1 MDRSLTCPSYGGSSH
16 YKLHSDI
23 HCARIFCMSHLDPWN
38 MRPNYF
44 AHGMRVNLKGEA
56 HLILSI
62 IACQFSGTSLGK
74 LVGRPDFVPACNT
87 FLLKLGEATLAI
99 FLDMRGPENDS
110 FNLISMNRVL
120 LFIQQF
126 REMKKMKPY

>member
-1 MDRSLTCPSYGGSSH
+1 MTCPSYGGSSH

-44 AHGMRVNLKGEA
+44 AHGMRVNLKGEV

-74 LVGRPDFVPACNT
+74 LVGRPAFVPACNA
-87 FLLKLGEATLAI
+87 FLLKLGEATLAT

-126 REMKKMKPY
+126 REMKK

>member
-1 MDRSLTCPSYGGSSH
+1 
-16 YKLHSDI
+16 
-23 HCARIFCMSHLDPWN
+23 

-44 AHGMRVNLKGEA
+44 THGMRVNLKGEA

-74 LVGRPDFVPACNT
+74 LVGRPAFVPACNT

-110 FNLISMNRVL
+110 FNLISINRVL

-126 REMKKMKPY
+126 REMKTMKTY